1 MRKASWFTGINL
13 RINVPWN
20 RKAVEPLFPCD
31 YRWTM
36 TLSQRDAL
44 DPFGC
49 FLAFFFR
56 SLARHHFTLLKI
68 HNGACGQKYPT
79 TWWAW
84 FLNGG
89 WFGIGEEADGFEVW
103 IGGGEATGAH
113 DRVTME
119 ETIKRV
125 SRINRIKPG
134 RQFSFLH
141 FYCLGRQLLLSSFL
155 CISVH
160 G

>member
-1 MRKASWFTGINL
+1 MGKASWFTGINL

-36 TLSQRDAL
+36 TLSRRDAL

-89 WFGIGEEADGFEVW
+89 GWFGMGEEADGFEV
-103 IGGGEATGAH
+103 
-113 DRVTME
+113 DRGSGRDRSSWQGDYGRSY
-119 ETIKRV
+119 KQV
-125 SRINRIKPG
+125 SRTNRIKPG
-134 RQFSFLH
+134 RHFSFLH

-155 CISVH
+155 CILVH

>member
-1 MRKASWFTGINL
+1 M
-13 RINVPWN
+13 
-20 RKAVEPLFPCD
+20 
-31 YRWTM
+31 
-36 TLSQRDAL
+36 
-44 DPFGC
+44 
-49 FLAFFFR
+49 
-56 SLARHHFTLLKI
+56 
-68 HNGACGQKYPT
+68 
-79 TWWAW
+79 
-84 FLNGG
+84 NGG

-103 IGGGEATGAH
+103 IGGGEGTGAH

-119 ETIKRV
+119 ETIKQV
-125 SRINRIKPG
+125 SRTNRIKPG